1 MKLIM
6 LGPPGAGKGSQA
18 KIISKEYNIPHISTG
33 DMFRNALRNETP
45 MGLKA
50 KSFMDKGELVP
61 DEVVNG
67 LVEERLQNEDCL
79 NGYVLDGYPRTV
91 NQAEALTMILDKNNQ
106 SIDYVISIDTSDK
119 TVIKRLTGRR
129 TCSNCGAIYH
139 IDNNPPEVE
148 GVCNFCQHD
157 VIQRDDDKEDTVRN
171 RLEVYKEQT
180 QPLINYYKDLNLL
193 VEIDGEKDLSD
204 VFANI
209 QEILEASE

>member
-1 MKLIM
+1 MNIIM
-6 LGPPGAGKGSQA
+6 GGPPGAGKGSQA

-33 DMFRNALRNETP
+33 DMFRSALKNETP

-50 KSFMDKGELVP
+50 KSYMDKGELVP

-67 LVEERLQNEDCL
+67 LVEERLESNDCN

-91 NQAEALTMILDKNNQ
+91 NQAEALTSMLEDKNQ
-106 SIDYVISIDTSDK
+106 EIDYVISIDTSDA

-139 IDNNPPEVE
+139 IDNNPPKVE
-148 GVCNFCQHD
+148 GVCDLCQHE

-171 RLEVYKEQT
+171 RLDVYKAQT
-180 QPLINYYKDLNLL
+180 QPLISYYINKNLL
-193 VEIDGEKDLSD
+193 VQVDGEKDLAD
-204 VFANI
+204 VFVDI
-209 QEILEASE
+209 KSILEANE